1 MTITNAEIEYTLP
14 SVHLLQESGIGTSE
28 YGARTAYDS
37 FDKSENSV
45 VSDFNEYISN
55 ESRHST
61 TVTNVFKEGIN
72 TIKSSELL
80 DSLA

>member
-1 MTITNAEIEYTLP
+1 MTITNAGVEYTLK
-14 SVHLLQESGIGTSE
+14 SQV
-28 YGARTAYDS
+28 
-37 FDKSENSV
+37 SENSV